1 MGLAA
6 ALGASAQT
14 VAVLPL
20 FNLSQDEKFGWIG
33 ESVAETIR
41 ETLASEGLLVVD
53 RETRDKA
60 YRQLSL
66 GPRNT
71 LSRASVLK
79 LGEALDAELV
89 IHGTFLVED
98 APGGEPSP
106 ANSSLQLSVRIM
118 NLRELSQS
126 PEETVATPVED
137 LASAQ
142 SRLAWQVLS
151 RIAEPGRAPSL
162 EEFLKSYPPV
172 RLDALESYIRGLMAA
187 NSEQKHRLFTQAAR
201 LDERFSQP
209 CFQLGRLQYSAKNYR
224 TAAGWFE
231 RVPRG
236 SLHYLEAA
244 YYLALC
250 RYQLAE
256 YDKAIGLLE
265 EVAAALPLNEV
276 WNNLGAAQSRRNL
289 PAAVD
294 SFRKAHEGDPNDPAY
309 LFNLGYALWKNGRY
323 DDAAEQFRAALD
335 RNPQDP
341 QAILMLGRSLAKTP
355 PRESDLKVA
364 GLERIKDNF
373 EEMAYRQ
380 LRATLERPASR

>member
-1 MGLAA
+1 MCLAA

-20 FNLSQDEKFGWIG
+20 FNLSQDQTLDWIG
-33 ESVAETIR
+33 ESVAETLR
-41 ETLASEGLLVVD
+41 ETLASAGLLVLD
-53 RETRDKA
+53 RETREMA
-60 YRQLSL
+60 YRRLSL

-71 LSRASVLK
+71 LTRASVLK

-89 IHGTFLVED
+89 LHGTFQVED
-98 APGGEPSP
+98 ATETEPSP
-106 ANSSLQLSVRIM
+106 GKSALQLSVRVM

-126 PEETVATPVED
+126 PEESVSTPVED
-137 LASAQ
+137 LAAAQ
-142 SRLAWQVLS
+142 NRLAWQILARVVGP
-151 RIAEPGRAPSL
+151 ERAPSL
-162 EEFLKSYPPV
+162 EEYLKSRPPV
-172 RLDALESYIRGLMAA
+172 RLDALESYIRGLMAGNA
-187 NSEQKHRLFTQAAR
+187 EQKHRLFTQAAR

-209 CFQLGRLQYSAKNYR
+209 CFQLGRLQYAAKNYR
-224 TAAGWFE
+224 SAAGWFE

-236 SLHYLEAA
+236 TLHYLAAA

-256 YDKAIGLLE
+256 YDKAISLLE

-294 SFRKAHEGDPNDPAY
+294 NFLKAHEGDPNDPVY

-323 DDAAEQFRAALD
+323 DDAAERFRASLD

-355 PRESDLKVA
+355 PKESDLKAA

-380 LRATLERPASR
+380 LRATLERPANR